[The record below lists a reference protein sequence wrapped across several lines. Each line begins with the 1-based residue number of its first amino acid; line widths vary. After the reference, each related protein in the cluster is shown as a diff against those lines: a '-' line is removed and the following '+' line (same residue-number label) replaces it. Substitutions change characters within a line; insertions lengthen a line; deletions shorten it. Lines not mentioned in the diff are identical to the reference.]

1 MYVSS
6 LSKLTLFSLSLRRLE
21 ANVAELEQ
29 HIQQSNMVEQIN
41 GLHDK
46 VLSYKRQI
54 IQERNETA
62 SKLSDA
68 LHSQKYLFF
77 QHHYT
82 LVLTQHPPFNCRRVE
97 LQLEETRRQLDYA
110 QMQLQ
115 RGSSVGGLGDAERYQ
130 KQYIEALAAV
140 ENYTTLSAK
149 YDRRIKLARMHL
161 EVCGLMFGKV
171 ANYYYI

>member
-1 MYVSS
+1 MKRH
-6 LSKLTLFSLSLRRLE
+6 LNCRTPFILK
-21 ANVAELEQ
+21 
-29 HIQQSNMVEQIN
+29 SN
-41 GLHDK
+41 
-46 VLSYKRQI
+46 
-54 IQERNETA
+54 
-62 SKLSDA
+62 
-68 LHSQKYLFF
+68 FF
-77 QHHYT
+77 QHHPTRIDAASHFY
-82 LVLTQHPPFNCRRVE
+82 CRRVE

-161 EVCGLMFGKV
+161 EVCGSLEKRIF
-171 ANYYYI
+171 